1 MRHIAIV
8 HLLIRYTEQ
17 IHSITS
23 VVFLPKLHILHLI
36 RRKHRTKLNS
46 ETFCK
51 IIGQSASSAGHLVG
65 RPGGRA
71 HVEELSQSGRSGM
84 EGRELRRKLN
94 SDLCLQGFLLHLLV
108 EVDALCAEDS
118 AIGGRWGLE
127 TGIEARERPGG
138 KIFEATFRP
147 PYGPQRQ

>member
-1 MRHIAIV
+1 MGGKGNSLSGVGAIQAPCPLWTQAPLPFGMA
-8 HLLIRYTEQ
+8 LLEKVAL
-17 IHSITS
+17 SA
-23 VVFLPKLHILHLI
+23 PKV
-36 RRKHRTKLNS
+36 
-46 ETFCK
+46 
-51 IIGQSASSAGHLVG
+51 SASSAGHLVG

-147 PYGPQRQ
+147 PYGPQRK